1 MVSESKHEIMNHFKS
16 NDLDDVA
23 DLILSRCSNHF
34 LDKALEKR
42 LKTIDARSLINAL
55 ARAER
60 LGYENGDVLDEQR
73 GRAQPPAPTAPTTDM
88 DQHYNGDHA
97 RSTQQWPGSQAP
109 SGNRHPESL
118 PLQCRMCWRKFTSTS
133 PYEYVSLSLTLA
145 SFSILTL
152 YSTSKNRFA

>member
-60 LGYENGDVLDEQR
+60 LGYENGDVLDDQR
-73 GRAQPPAPTAPTTDM
+73 GKAQPTSSTADM
-88 DQHYNGDHA
+88 GQHYNGDYA
-97 RSTQQWPGSQAP
+97 RSTQQQPASQALP
-109 SGNRHPESL
+109 GNRHPENL
-118 PLQCRMCWRKFTSTS
+118 PLQCRMCWRKFTSNA
-133 PYEYVSLSLTLA
+133 PYEYVSLTLTLIKLL
-145 SFSILTL
+145 SSQ
-152 YSTSKNRFA
+152 Y